1 MFCFSNL
8 YKGAEVMISLAEAVK
23 LKSILNRKL
32 STLNEEQ
39 HRVAFITVEKGQPA
53 IREGRTLSVVEA
65 ELAVVRKDIR
75 TLDRLVYEANI
86 QHKVSFL
93 DEHYTSVEA
102 IELAKQLRQEA
113 EVAKMFSTYE
123 KEQMEYGYG
132 EHIQMVR
139 VALFDPEAYR
149 QKADELER
157 KAHKISNLINAKNYE
172 VKLNFD
178 DSNYM

>member
-1 MFCFSNL
+1 MH
-8 YKGAEVMISLAEAVK
+8 KGAEVLISLAEAVK
-23 LKSILNRKL
+23 LKSILNRKFVNL
-32 STLNEEQ
+32 REEQ

-53 IREGRTLSVVEA
+53 IREGRTLPIVEA

-86 QHKVSFL
+86 QHKVTFL
-93 DEHYTSVEA
+93 EEQYTLVEA
-102 IELAKQLRQEA
+102 IEFAKQLRQEA
-113 EVAKMFSTYE
+113 EVAKMFSTHE
-123 KEQMEYGYG
+123 KEQIEYGYG

-157 KAHKISNLINAKNYE
+157 KAHKLSNLINAKNYA
-172 VKLNFD
+172 VKINFD
-178 DSNYM
+178 DTKYI

>member
-1 MFCFSNL
+1 
-8 YKGAEVMISLAEAVK
+8 MISLAEAVK

-32 STLNEEQ
+32 SDLQEEQ
-39 HRVAFITVEKGQPA
+39 RRVAFITVEKGQPA
-53 IREGRTLSVVEA
+53 IRDGRTLTIVEA
-65 ELAVVRKDIR
+65 DLAVVRKDIR

-86 QHKVSFL
+86 QNEVSFL
-93 DEHYTSVEA
+93 DQQYTLVEA
-102 IELAKQLRQEA
+102 IEFAKQLRAEA
-113 EVAKMFSTYE
+113 EVAKMFSIYE
-123 KEQMEYGYG
+123 KEQIEYYG

-157 KAHKISNLINAKNYE
+157 KAHKLSNLINAKNYE
-172 VKLNFD
+172 VKLSFD

>member
-1 MFCFSNL
+1 MR
-8 YKGAEVMISLAEAVK
+8 KGAEVLISLAEAVK
-23 LKSILNRKL
+23 LKSILNRKFVNL
-32 STLNEEQ
+32 REEQ
-39 HRVAFITVEKGQPA
+39 QRVAFITVEKGQPA
-53 IREGRTLSVVEA
+53 IREGRTLPIVEA

-86 QHKVSFL
+86 QHKVTFL
-93 DEHYTSVEA
+93 EVQYTLVEA

-123 KEQMEYGYG
+123 KEQIEYGYG

-149 QKADELER
+149 QKAEELER
-157 KAHKISNLINAKNYE
+157 KAHKLSNLINAKNYE
-172 VKLNFD
+172 VKINFD
-178 DSNYM
+178 DTKYI